1 MLVKSKVDEP
11 AWLVATAAQFTM
23 FDEASIAFAAATDLR
38 EDDLLECL
46 NALLGR
52 VTFDPFTF
60 KERVR

>member
-1 MLVKSKVDEP
+1 MTP
-11 AWLVATAAQFTM
+11 
-23 FDEASIAFAAATDLR
+23 EAYGFVVVELFKHKERIAAATDLH

-46 NALLGR
+46 KALLAR